1 MLEMQRRMTLE
12 QTRPSWGDVMVLP
25 TLDWYRASAS
35 ALLLWAMA
43 SYWVRTSAMMLSRSR
58 LHVKGSHGAL
68 G

>member
-12 QTRPSWGDVMVLP
+12 QTRPSRGDVMVLP

-43 SYWVRTSAMMLSRSR
+43 SYWARTRR
-58 LHVKGSHGAL
+58 
-68 G
+68 